1 MSGEAYRAALYMRLS
16 KEDDRN
22 EEDSSSIQTQR
33 KMLQSFAKENGF
45 LIYDEYV
52 DDGWSGTNFNRP
64 AFQRM
69 IRDIELGNINMV
81 ITKDLS
87 RLGRDYITAG
97 QYTEMYFPEHDVRYI
112 AVNDGYDSMHP
123 YNDIAP
129 FKHII
134 NEMYARDTSKKIRS
148 AIMTK
153 MKEGSYIGN
162 FAPYGYKK
170 DPENKNHL
178 IIDYEVSPIIQKIFQ
193 MAEEGE
199 RPSDIAR
206 FLNEQQILTPAV
218 YRCKNRPYL
227 DVNTY
232 TKRKEWTSSMICKI
246 LKNIVY
252 LGHTAQGKTRKLSFK
267 SKITIT
273 NPEEDWYVVRN
284 THEPLISQ
292 TTFDIVKK
300 RSISRKRSSNKG
312 FINIFSGIAKCM
324 DCGRNMSAT
333 GTRKKGVSA
342 NLVCGGYK
350 LYGCRECSNHFIE
363 YDVLYNT
370 VLSQLQKQIKLS
382 MDDKTKIIEKIK
394 NYLKS
399 TEKQKGVTNLI
410 HSLQKRSKELDTII
424 QNLYEDTVTGK
435 IDSNRFYKMLSY
447 YEEEQKEIDNT
458 IVIHTQR
465 IESTQQEEASNF
477 LFKEMQNISEMKEL
491 TSDILHSFIDHIEI
505 GQGHYEIN
513 EQGER
518 EKHQTIIIFYRF
530 QNPV

>member
-1 MSGEAYRAALYMRLS
+1 
-16 KEDDRN
+16 
-22 EEDSSSIQTQR
+22 
-33 KMLQSFAKENGF
+33 
-45 LIYDEYV
+45 
-52 DDGWSGTNFNRP
+52 
-64 AFQRM
+64 
-69 IRDIELGNINMV
+69 
-81 ITKDLS
+81 
-87 RLGRDYITAG
+87 
-97 QYTEMYFPEHDVRYI
+97 
-112 AVNDGYDSMHP
+112 
-123 YNDIAP
+123 
-129 FKHII
+129 
-134 NEMYARDTSKKIRS
+134 
-148 AIMTK
+148 
-153 MKEGSYIGN
+153 
-162 FAPYGYKK
+162 
-170 DPENKNHL
+170 
-178 IIDYEVSPIIQKIFQ
+178 
-193 MAEEGE
+193 
-199 RPSDIAR
+199 
-206 FLNEQQILTPAV
+206 
-218 YRCKNRPYL
+218 
-227 DVNTY
+227 
-232 TKRKEWTSSMICKI
+232 
-246 LKNIVY
+246 
-252 LGHTAQGKTRKLSFK
+252 
-267 SKITIT
+267 
-273 NPEEDWYVVRN
+273 
-284 THEPLISQ
+284 
-292 TTFDIVKK
+292 
-300 RSISRKRSSNKG
+300 
-312 FINIFSGIAKCM
+312 M